1 MDDIDKLI
9 QDMDSKKP
17 TIIQS
22 EKPKYVNLIDILDNE
37 SYLDYSFN
45 NKQFV
50 IIKKSKLMA
59 TFDFIIQASFMV
71 ILGSLAIGLLMIL

>member
-9 QDMDSKKP
+9 QDLDSKKS
-17 TIIQS
+17 TITQT
-22 EKPKYVNLIDILDNE
+22 EKPKYVNLIDILDTE

-59 TFDFIIQASFMV
+59 TFDFIIQASLVLIFG
-71 ILGSLAIGLLMIL
+71 ILGIGLLFIL

>member
-1 MDDIDKLI
+1 MEDIIKLI
-9 QDMDSKKP
+9 EESDNSIN
-17 TIIQS
+17 TV
-22 EKPKYVNLIDILDNE
+22 EKPKYANLIDILDSE

-59 TFDFIIQASFMV
+59 TFDFIIQASLVLIFG
-71 ILGSLAIGLLMIL
+71 ILGIGLLFIL

>member
-1 MDDIDKLI
+1 MEDINKLFEEADNAI
-9 QDMDSKKP
+9 N
-17 TIIQS
+17 TV
-22 EKPKYVNLIDILDNE
+22 EKPKYVNLIDILDTE

-59 TFDFIIQASFMV
+59 TFDFIIQASLVLIFG
-71 ILGSLAIGLLMIL
+71 IIGIGLLFIL